1 MWHCSAPRI
10 LGPRQISRRLFLWR
24 LLVLSRALDSRHGT
38 RGTSIAN
45 LRRPGVV
52 VEEVLA
58 AASPSEQGMLAEH
71 PQLGCLAGC
80 LSRNRRSRVYRG
92 ETKRVVIVGGGF
104 AAVHM
109 CEELAKQPHDIK
121 ITMICPNDHLDIAW
135 ASPRAIARPETAN
148 RNVIPF
154 HKIFERSKHA
164 ASMVTHVHDT
174 VAWVTE
180 TYVETAMSCE
190 VRSVHDP
197 PRRVASDRPA
207 SLEPARLPFPALVRP
222 STFRCVPSDARVPV
236 PVRPLPLPDAAD
248 PRTHPTPPHAQKYE
262 YDVLVIGTGAT
273 YAEGSEAK
281 RLKSNHTSMSGKDRV
296 KELREL
302 AERVKGAKGVMVV
315 GAGPTGIELAAEL
328 GAAYPRVPV
337 KLVTNKYEIGAGMP
351 KPVKA
356 ALQQAFVSR
365 PNVTV
370 IAGERGSVLD
380 AKRHGCDVVF
390 MCAGMEPNTSFLGGG
405 SLKASLDEKGFVKT
419 GLTGQ
424 VLGFPNVF
432 ALGDCA
438 KSYAADGS
446 GMEMMSE
453 RYRREHDTEK
463 FARRVCALNVLRCI
477 AGEALVDKAAKE
489 RRWWHAVGTHGGS
502 TAGGGGEG
510 YVYPGAV
517 ISLSPSDSVGYVQGS
532 VARGW
537 YMAARKRKDL
547 WRMRL
552 SKKLTGHDGPHYT

>member
-1 MWHCSAPRI
+1 M
-10 LGPRQISRRLFLWR
+10 
-24 LLVLSRALDSRHGT
+24 
-38 RGTSIAN
+38 
-45 LRRPGVV
+45 
-52 VEEVLA
+52 LA

-135 ASPRAIARPETAN
+135 ASPRAIARPETAS

-365 PNVTV
+365 PN
-370 IAGERGSVLD
+370 
-380 AKRHGCDVVF
+380 GCDRGRARVRPRRQAARVRR
-390 MCAGMEPNTSFLGGG
+390 G
-405 SLKASLDEKGFVKT
+405 VH
-419 GLTGQ
+419 
-424 VLGFPNVF
+424 VR
-432 ALGDCA
+432 GDGA
-438 KSYAADGS
+438 QHQLP
-446 GMEMMSE
+446 
-453 RYRREHDTEK
+453 R
-463 FARRVCALNVLRCI
+463 RRVPQGF
-477 AGEALVDKAAKE
+477 AGRE
-489 RRWWHAVGTHGGS
+489 RFRQDGT
-502 TAGGGGEG
+502 
-510 YVYPGAV
+510 YRPGARFSQRLRSRGLRQV
-517 ISLSPSDSVGYVQGS
+517 VR
-532 VARGW
+532 RGW
-537 YMAARKRKDL
+537 TARDGDDERAVPARARHREVRATGVRVERAAVHR
-547 WRMRL
+547 
-552 SKKLTGHDGPHYT
+552 G

>member
-1 MWHCSAPRI
+1 M
-10 LGPRQISRRLFLWR
+10 
-24 LLVLSRALDSRHGT
+24 
-38 RGTSIAN
+38 
-45 LRRPGVV
+45 
-52 VEEVLA
+52 
-58 AASPSEQGMLAEH
+58 
-71 PQLGCLAGC
+71 
-80 LSRNRRSRVYRG
+80 YRG

-190 VRSVHDP
+190 VRSRPRPAASRRIRP
-197 PRRVASDRPA
+197 PRVARTRPPTLSRA
-207 SLEPARLPFPALVRP
+207 RP
-222 STFRCVPSDARVPV
+222 SVNLPMCSIGRARPV
-236 PVRPLPLPDAAD
+236 PVRPFPLPDAAN

-302 AERVKGAKGVMVV
+302 AERVEGRQGRHGRRRGSHGHRARRRARRRVP
-315 GAGPTGIELAAEL
+315 A
-328 GAAYPRVPV
+328 VPV

-356 ALQQAFVSR
+356 ALQQALASR

-370 IAGERGSVLD
+370 IAAS
-380 AKRHGCDVVF
+380 
-390 MCAGMEPNTSFLGGG
+390 AGPSSTPSG
-405 SLKASLDEKGFVKT
+405 T
-419 GLTGQ
+419 GATW
-424 VLGFPNVF
+424 
-432 ALGDCA
+432 C
-438 KSYAADGS
+438 S
-446 GMEMMSE
+446 
-453 RYRREHDTEK
+453 
-463 FARRVCALNVLRCI
+463 C
-477 AGEALVDKAAKE
+477 
-489 RRWWHAVGTHGGS
+489 
-502 TAGGGGEG
+502 
-510 YVYPGAV
+510 
-517 ISLSPSDSVGYVQGS
+517 
-532 VARGW
+532 ARGW
-537 YMAARKRKDL
+537 SPTPASSAAGPSRLRWTRKVSSRRDSPARCSVFPTLRTRGLRQVVRRGWK
-547 WRMRL
+547 R
-552 SKKLTGHDGPHYT
+552 DGDDERAVPARARHREVRATSVRVERAAVHRG